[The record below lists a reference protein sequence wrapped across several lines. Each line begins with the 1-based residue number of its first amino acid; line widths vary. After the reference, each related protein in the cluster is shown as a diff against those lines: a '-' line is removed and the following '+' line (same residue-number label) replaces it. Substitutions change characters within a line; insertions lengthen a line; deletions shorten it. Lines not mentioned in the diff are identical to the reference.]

1 MELAV
6 NLMLRP
12 FNAQERMQVTSEWQ
26 VAWAP
31 ESVWKLPRKE
41 KFLSLPE
48 FEPRTVHPVAK
59 SLNVTPAHV
68 L

>member
-12 FNAQERMQVTSEWQ
+12 FYARERMPCTSEWQ
-26 VAWAP
+26 VGLAP
-31 ESVWKLPRKE
+31 ESVWKIPRKE
-41 KFLSLPE
+41 TFFPLPE
-48 FEPRTVHPVAK
+48 FEPRTAHPVAK
-59 SLNVTPAHV
+59 SISVTPAHN